1 MKKITIIFILS
12 FSFIN
17 FIFLSA
23 KAQSYKVNDIIEDQF
38 EMSKKFSINLPIGQW
53 VIAEKSTMYFH
64 GIRAKTYILFRLENN
79 KAVEGIEIGQWHT
92 AGIYENIV
100 NQAIYEILFK
110 NKFDGCYERPE
121 YSIVRFF
128 RKGNSHD
135 CFWAGHIDVY
145 KELFNPEDPE
155 LKTAN
160 AQLRR
165 YIKQN
170 KIELPKV
177 ALFSNHSY
185 FSRLRAGK
193 WYTITYQIDPEILGS
208 PKNKFITEESS
219 EYHRNNI
226 ENYPE
231 HKKIMEKWI
240 SISAKRHKDFENS
253 INALDRHKLDLD
265 DLITAEV
272 IPNTNGSKDISSQ
285 LQKLYELYK
294 NGVLSKDE
302 FEKAKKKLLN

>member
-38 EMSKKFSINLPIGQW
+38 EISKKFSIDLPIGQW

-79 KAVEGIEIGQWHT
+79 KAVEGIEIGEWHT

-272 IPNTNGSKDISSQ
+272 VPNTNGSKDISSQ

-294 NGVLSKDE
+294 NGVLSKEE

>member
-1 MKKITIIFILS
+1 MKKISIILLLS
-12 FSFIN
+12 LSFIN
-17 FIFLSA
+17 FVFISA
-23 KAQSYKVNDIIEDQF
+23 KAQSYKVNDIVEDKF
-38 EMSKKFSINLPIGQW
+38 FISKKFVIDLPKGQW
-53 VIAEKSTMYFH
+53 IIAEKSSKYYY
-64 GIRAKTYILFRLENN
+64 GIRFKTYSLLRLKN
-79 KAVEGIEIGQWHT
+79 KKVVEGIEIGEVHT
-92 AGIYENIV
+92 AGIYEWIV
-100 NQAIYEILFK
+100 NQAIYEMLFK

-128 RKGNSHD
+128 RKGSTHD
-135 CFWAGHIDVY
+135 CFWAGHFDVY
-145 KELFNPEDPE
+145 KELFTPEDPE

-193 WYTITYQIDPEILGS
+193 WYTMTYTIDPEILGS
-208 PKNKFITEESS
+208 PKNKFITEDSS

-265 DLITAEV
+265 DLIFAEV
-272 IPNTNGSKDISSQ
+272 VPNTNGSKDISSQ

-294 NGVLSKDE
+294 NGVLSKKE

>member
-1 MKKITIIFILS
+1 MKKISIILILS
-12 FSFIN
+12 LSFIN

-23 KAQSYKVNDIIEDQF
+23 KAQSYKVNDIVEDKF
-38 EMSKKFSINLPIGQW
+38 FISKKFGIALPKGQW
-53 VIAEKSTMYFH
+53 IIAEKSSEYYY
-64 GIRAKTYILFRLENN
+64 GLRSKTYSLLRLENK
-79 KAVEGIEIGQWHT
+79 KAVEAIEIAEMHT
-92 AGIYENIV
+92 AGIYEWIV
-100 NQAIYEILFK
+100 NQAIYEAMFK

-128 RKGNSHD
+128 KRGSSHN
-135 CFWAGHIDVY
+135 CIWTGHFDVY
-145 KELFNPEDPE
+145 KELFTPEDPE

-165 YIKQN
+165 YIKKN

-193 WYTITYQIDPEILGS
+193 WYLVSYQIDPKILGG
-208 PKNKFITEESS
+208 PKNKFITEDSS

-226 ENYPE
+226 ENYPD

-253 INALDRHKLDLD
+253 INALDRHKLVLD
-265 DLITAEV
+265 DLIFAEI
-272 IPNTNGSKDISSQ
+272 IPNTNSSKDISNQ
-285 LQKLYELYK
+285 IQKLYDLYK
-294 NGVLSKDE
+294 NGILSKEE
-302 FEKAKKKLLN
+302 FDKAKKKLLN

>member
-1 MKKITIIFILS
+1 MKKISIILLLS

-17 FIFLSA
+17 FIFISA
-23 KAQSYKVNDIIEDQF
+23 KAKSYKVNDIVEDKF
-38 EMSKKFSINLPIGQW
+38 FISKKFVIDLPKGQW
-53 VIAEKSTMYFH
+53 IIAEKSSEYYY
-64 GIRAKTYILFRLENN
+64 GLRSKIYSLLRLEN
-79 KAVEGIEIGQWHT
+79 KKVVEGIEIAEMHT
-92 AGIYENIV
+92 AGIYEMYV
-100 NQAIYEILFK
+100 NMAIYEAMFK

-128 RKGNSHD
+128 RKGSTHD
-135 CFWAGHIDVY
+135 CFWVGHFDVY
-145 KELFNPEDPE
+145 KELFTPEDPE
-155 LKTAN
+155 LRTAN

-165 YIKQN
+165 YIKKN

-193 WYTITYQIDPEILGS
+193 WYLISYQIDPKILGG
-208 PKNKFITEESS
+208 PKNKFVTEESS

-253 INALDRHKLDLD
+253 INALGRHRLDLN
-265 DLITAEV
+265 DLIFAEV
-272 IPNTNGSKDISSQ
+272 VPNTNSSKDISSQ
-285 LQKLYELYK
+285 LQKLYDLYK
-294 NGVLSKDE
+294 DGSLSKEE
-302 FEKAKKKLLN
+302 FDKAKKKLLN

>member
-1 MKKITIIFILS
+1 MKKILIVLIFS
-12 FSFIN
+12 FSFICS
-17 FIFLSA
+17 IFQSV
-23 KAQSYKVNDIIEDQF
+23 KAQSYKVNEIVENEF
-38 EMSKKFSINLPIGQW
+38 EMSKKFSINLPEGKW

-79 KAVEGIEIGQWHT
+79 KAVEGIEIGEWHT

-193 WYTITYQIDPEILGS
+193 WYTISYQIDPETLGS

>member
-79 KAVEGIEIGQWHT
+79 KAVEGIEIGEWHT

-193 WYTITYQIDPEILGS
+193 WYTISYQIDPEILGS

-285 LQKLYELYK
+285 LKKLYELYK

>member
-1 MKKITIIFILS
+1 
-12 FSFIN
+12 
-17 FIFLSA
+17 
-23 KAQSYKVNDIIEDQF
+23 
-38 EMSKKFSINLPIGQW
+38 
-53 VIAEKSTMYFH
+53 MYFH

-79 KAVEGIEIGQWHT
+79 KAVEGIEIGEWHT

-193 WYTITYQIDPEILGS
+193 WYTISYQIDPEILGS

-294 NGVLSKDE
+294 NGVLSKEE

>member
-64 GIRAKTYILFRLENN
+64 GIRAKTYILLRLENN
-79 KAVEGIEIGQWHT
+79 KAVEGIEIGEWHT

-165 YIKQN
+165 YIKQK

-193 WYTITYQIDPEILGS
+193 WYSMTYQIDPEILGG
-208 PKNKFITEESS
+208 PKNKFITEASS

-253 INALDRHKLDLD
+253 INALDRHKLDLN
-265 DLITAEV
+265 DLIFAKV
-272 IPNTNGSKDISSQ
+272 VPNTNSSQDISRQ
-285 LQKLYELYK
+285 LQKLYDLYK
-294 NGVLSKDE
+294 SGILSKEE
-302 FEKAKKKLLN
+302 FNKAKKKLLN

>member
-1 MKKITIIFILS
+1 MKKISIILILS
-12 FSFIN
+12 LSFIN

-23 KAQSYKVNDIIEDQF
+23 KAQSYKVNDIVEDKF
-38 EMSKKFSINLPIGQW
+38 FISKKFVIDLPKGQW
-53 VIAEKSTMYFH
+53 VIAEKSSEYYY
-64 GIRAKTYILFRLENN
+64 GLRSKIYSLLRLENK
-79 KAVEGIEIGQWHT
+79 KAVEGIEIAEMHT
-92 AGIYENIV
+92 AGIYEWIV
-100 NQAIYEILFK
+100 NQAIYEAMFK

-128 RKGNSHD
+128 RKGSSHD
-135 CFWAGHIDVY
+135 CFWAGHFDVY
-145 KELFNPEDPE
+145 KELFTPEDPD
-155 LKTAN
+155 LRTAN

-165 YIKQN
+165 YIEKN

-193 WYTITYQIDPEILGS
+193 WYLISYQIDPKILGG
-208 PKNKFITEESS
+208 PKNKFITEDSS

-240 SISAKRHKDFENS
+240 SLSAKRHKDFENS

-294 NGVLSKDE
+294 NGVLSKEE

>member
-1 MKKITIIFILS
+1 MKKILIILIFS
-12 FSFIN
+12 FSSVCS
-17 FIFLSA
+17 IFLSV
-23 KAQSYKVNDIIEDQF
+23 KAQSYKVNEIVENEF
-38 EMSKKFSINLPIGQW
+38 EMSKKFSINLPEGKW
-53 VIAEKSTMYFH
+53 VIAKKSTTYFH
-64 GIRAKTYILFRLENN
+64 GIRAKTYSLLRLENK
-79 KAVEGIEIGQWHT
+79 KAVEGIEIAEWHT
-92 AGIYENIV
+92 AGIYEYVV

-128 RKGNSHD
+128 RKGSSHD

-145 KELFNPEDPE
+145 KELFNPEDPD

-165 YIKQN
+165 YIKKN
-170 KIELPKV
+170 NIELPKV

-193 WYTITYQIDPEILGS
+193 WYAITYQIDPEILGG
-208 PKNKFITEESS
+208 PKNKFITEDSS

-231 HKKIMEKWI
+231 HRKIMEKWI
-240 SISAKRHKDFENS
+240 SLSAKRHKDFENS
-253 INALDRHKLDLD
+253 INALDKHKLDLD

-272 IPNTNGSKDISSQ
+272 APNTNGSKDISSQ

-294 NGVLSKDE
+294 NGVLSKKE

>member
-1 MKKITIIFILS
+1 MKKISIILILS
-12 FSFIN
+12 LCFIN

-23 KAQSYKVNDIIEDQF
+23 KAQSYKVNDIVEDKF
-38 EMSKKFSINLPIGQW
+38 FISKKFVIDLPKGQW
-53 VIAEKSTMYFH
+53 TIAEKSSQYYY
-64 GIRAKTYILFRLENN
+64 GLRSKNYSLLRLENK
-79 KAVEGIEIGQWHT
+79 KAVEGIEIAEMHT
-92 AGIYENIV
+92 AGIFEWIV
-100 NQAIYEILFK
+100 NQAIYEAMFK

-128 RKGNSHD
+128 RKGSSHD
-135 CFWAGHIDVY
+135 CFWVGHFDVY
-145 KELFNPEDPE
+145 KELFTPEDPD
-155 LKTAN
+155 LRTAN

-165 YIKQN
+165 YIKKN
-170 KIELPKV
+170 NIELPKV

-193 WYTITYQIDPEILGS
+193 WYAITYQIDPEILGG
-208 PKNKFITEESS
+208 PKNKFVTENSS

-226 ENYPE
+226 ENYPD

-253 INALDRHKLDLD
+253 INALDRHRLDLN
-265 DLITAEV
+265 DLIFAEV
-272 IPNTNGSKDISSQ
+272 APNTNGSKDISSQ

-294 NGVLSKDE
+294 NGVLSKKE

>member
-79 KAVEGIEIGQWHT
+79 KAVEGIEIGEWHT

>member
-17 FIFLSA
+17 FIFLTA

-79 KAVEGIEIGQWHT
+79 KAVEGIEIGEWHT

-145 KELFNPEDPE
+145 KELFNPEDSE

-294 NGVLSKDE
+294 NGVLSKEE

>member
-1 MKKITIIFILS
+1 MKKISIILLLS
-12 FSFIN
+12 LSFIN
-17 FIFLSA
+17 FVFISA
-23 KAQSYKVNDIIEDQF
+23 KAQSYKVNDIVEDKF
-38 EMSKKFSINLPIGQW
+38 FISKKFVIDLPKGQW
-53 VIAEKSTMYFH
+53 IIAEKSSEYYY
-64 GIRAKTYILFRLENN
+64 GLRSKIYSLLRLENK
-79 KAVEGIEIGQWHT
+79 KAVEGIEIAEMHT
-92 AGIYENIV
+92 AGIFEWIV
-100 NQAIYEILFK
+100 NQAIYEAMFK

-128 RKGNSHD
+128 RKGSSHD
-135 CFWAGHIDVY
+135 CFWVGHFDVY
-145 KELFNPEDPE
+145 KELFTPEDPD

-193 WYTITYQIDPEILGS
+193 WYLISYQIDPKILGG
-208 PKNKFITEESS
+208 PKNKFVTEESS
-219 EYHRNNI
+219 EYHKNNI

>member
-38 EMSKKFSINLPIGQW
+38 EMSKKYSINLPIGQW

-79 KAVEGIEIGQWHT
+79 KAVEGIEIGEWHT

-226 ENYPE
+226 ENYPK

-294 NGVLSKDE
+294 NGVLSKEE

>member
-38 EMSKKFSINLPIGQW
+38 DMSKKFSINLPIGQW

-79 KAVEGIEIGQWHT
+79 KAVEGIEIGEWHT

-193 WYTITYQIDPEILGS
+193 WYTISYQIDPEILGS

>member
-1 MKKITIIFILS
+1 MKKILIILIFS
-12 FSFIN
+12 FSSVCS
-17 FIFLSA
+17 IFLSV
-23 KAQSYKVNDIIEDQF
+23 KAQSYKVNEIVENEF
-38 EMSKKFSINLPIGQW
+38 EMSKKFSINLPEGKW
-53 VIAEKSTMYFH
+53 VIAKKSTTYFH
-64 GIRAKTYILFRLENN
+64 GIRAKTYSLLRLENK
-79 KAVEGIEIGQWHT
+79 KAVEGIEIAEWHT
-92 AGIYENIV
+92 AGIYEYVV

-128 RKGNSHD
+128 RKGSSHD

-145 KELFNPEDPE
+145 KELFNPEDPDR
-155 LKTAN
+155 KTAN

-165 YIKQN
+165 YIKKN
-170 KIELPKV
+170 NIELPKV

-193 WYTITYQIDPEILGS
+193 WYAITYQIDPEILGG
-208 PKNKFITEESS
+208 PKNKFITEDSS

-231 HKKIMEKWI
+231 HRKIMEKWI
-240 SISAKRHKDFENS
+240 SLSAKRHKDFENS
-253 INALDRHKLDLD
+253 INALDKHKLDLD

-272 IPNTNGSKDISSQ
+272 APNTNGSKDISSQ

-294 NGVLSKDE
+294 NGVLSKKE

>member
-1 MKKITIIFILS
+1 MKKISIILILS
-12 FSFIN
+12 LSFIN
-17 FIFLSA
+17 FTFLSV
-23 KAQSYKVNDIIEDQF
+23 KAQSYKVNEIVEDKF
-38 EMSKKFSINLPIGQW
+38 FISKKFVIDLPKGQW
-53 VIAEKSTMYFH
+53 VIAEKSSEYYY
-64 GIRAKTYILFRLENN
+64 GLRSKNYSLLRLENK
-79 KAVEGIEIGQWHT
+79 KAVEGIEIAEMHT
-92 AGIYENIV
+92 AGIYEWIV
-100 NQAIYEILFK
+100 NQAIYEAMFK

-128 RKGNSHD
+128 RKGSTHD
-135 CFWAGHIDVY
+135 CFWAGHFDVY
-145 KELFNPEDPE
+145 KELFTPEDPD
-155 LKTAN
+155 LRTAN

-165 YIKQN
+165 YIKKN

-193 WYTITYQIDPEILGS
+193 WYLISYQIDPKILGG
-208 PKNKFITEESS
+208 PKNKFVTEESS
-219 EYHRNNI
+219 EYHKNNI

-240 SISAKRHKDFENS
+240 SLSAKRHKDFENS

-272 IPNTNGSKDISSQ
+272 VANTDSSKDISSQ

-294 NGVLSKDE
+294 NGVLSKKE

>member
-1 MKKITIIFILS
+1 MKKISIILILS
-12 FSFIN
+12 LSFIN
-17 FIFLSA
+17 FTFLSV
-23 KAQSYKVNDIIEDQF
+23 KAQSYKVNEIVEDKF
-38 EMSKKFSINLPIGQW
+38 FISKKFVIDLPKGQW
-53 VIAEKSTMYFH
+53 VIAEKSSEYYY
-64 GIRAKTYILFRLENN
+64 GLRSKNYSLLRLENK
-79 KAVEGIEIGQWHT
+79 KAVEGIEIAEMHT
-92 AGIYENIV
+92 AGIYEWIV
-100 NQAIYEILFK
+100 NQAIYEAMFK

-128 RKGNSHD
+128 RKGSSHD
-135 CFWAGHIDVY
+135 CFWAGHFDVY
-145 KELFNPEDPE
+145 KELFTPEDPD

-193 WYTITYQIDPEILGS
+193 WYAISYQIDPKILGG
-208 PKNKFITEESS
+208 PKNKFVTEDSS
-219 EYHRNNI
+219 EYHKNNI

-294 NGVLSKDE
+294 NGVLSKKE

>member
-1 MKKITIIFILS
+1 MKKILIILIFS
-12 FSFIN
+12 FSSVCS
-17 FIFLSA
+17 IFLSV
-23 KAQSYKVNDIIEDQF
+23 KAQSYKVNEIVENEF
-38 EMSKKFSINLPIGQW
+38 EMSKKFSINLPEGKW
-53 VIAEKSTMYFH
+53 VIAKKSTTYFH
-64 GIRAKTYILFRLENN
+64 GIRAKTYSLLRLENK
-79 KAVEGIEIGQWHT
+79 KAVEGIEIAEWHT
-92 AGIYENIV
+92 AGIYEYVV

-128 RKGNSHD
+128 RKGSSHD

-145 KELFNPEDPE
+145 KELFNPEDPDR
-155 LKTAN
+155 KTAN

-165 YIKQN
+165 YIKKN
-170 KIELPKV
+170 NIELPKV

-193 WYTITYQIDPEILGS
+193 WYAITYQIDPEILGG
-208 PKNKFITEESS
+208 PKNKFITEDSS

-231 HKKIMEKWI
+231 HRKIMEKWI
-240 SISAKRHKDFENS
+240 SLSAKRHKDFENS

-272 IPNTNGSKDISSQ
+272 VANTESSKDISSQ

-294 NGVLSKDE
+294 NGVLSKKE